1 MFNQKRMII
10 GATALMLS
18 PVLLPTI
25 VSTQQVY
32 AAENNKTQQQ
42 YSENIDDQSL
52 NKITKNDLFI
62 EFENELETIN
72 SSDNDISKEQLFDL
86 VTKYEGAEITYSN
99 EGQVSLLRA
108 SSGITHSFVQGGVN
122 SYAIS
127 GPSIRELARTFQNN
141 ANIITTG
148 GILASIPLAFFGTF
162 FTGISTTVLA
172 TKFYNAAGIMRQWS
186 ATDRYGAGVR
196 ITLTSEYPIESR
208 NSVRKATI
216 R

>member
-1 MFNQKRMII
+1 MKKNLK
-10 GATALMLS
+10 
-18 PVLLPTI
+18 
-25 VSTQQVY
+25 
-32 AAENNKTQQQ
+32 
-42 YSENIDDQSL
+42 
-52 NKITKNDLFI
+52 KIT
-62 EFENELETIN
+62 
-72 SSDNDISKEQLFDL
+72 SSDGYLSKEQLFDL
-86 VTKYEGAEITYSN
+86 VAKYDGAEVTYSN

-108 SSGITHSFVQGGVN
+108 SSGIIHSFVQGGVN

-148 GILASIPLAFFGTF
+148 GILASIPLAFFGAF

-186 ATDRYGAGVR
+186 ATYRYGAGVR